1 LGVLV
6 FIREKRSH
14 YWLTT
19 DHHTSLLVHNITD
32 TSSPK
37 KYINNMNAA
46 KLFSSAFRALRSR
59 GGTSSSNNKNA
70 TTFLL
75 KTTVFTSIAT
85 LVGAFSMLEQRNQ
98 HPVIIGKSFKNAEGM
113 YYLSTSTST
122 NLSVPRSIANNFLS
136 QRFLAPKSTLC
147 ASAQPS
153 TNENEEEST
162 STTATTTTTNEP
174 TFHGGDPTSYYY
186 EKMAEPPQKFAE
198 SHAILGAL
206 RKPGY
211 VERYTAYRRVHVASP
226 KDIEDIQTGPCST
239 KNQEVCVADIRIGK
253 DLNGHEGIVHGG
265 IISLMIDDT
274 FGWGYQ
280 AMGLAQGKSYG
291 DKDFPMVVT
300 ANLSVNYR
308 APLPAESNVV
318 IRVRH
323 ENTDGRKITM
333 SARLESHDGSILY
346 SEATALFITVGKQH
360 LS

>member
-1 LGVLV
+1 M
-6 FIREKRSH
+6 H
-14 YWLTT
+14 
-19 DHHTSLLVHNITD
+19 
-32 TSSPK
+32 
-37 KYINNMNAA
+37 AA
-46 KLFSSAFRALRSR
+46 KLFSSAFRTLRR
-59 GGTSSSNNKNA
+59 QGGTTSSNNKNSSR
-70 TTFLL
+70 FLL

-85 LVGAFSMLEQRNQ
+85 LVGAFSMLEQRHQ
-98 HPVIIGKSFKNAEGM
+98 QPAMIGKSFKNADGDS
-113 YYLSTSTST
+113 YPGTT
-122 NLSVPRSIANNFLS
+122 NLSRTTNWDAMPARRIANNFLS
-136 QRFLAPKSTLC
+136 QRFLAPKLTLC

-153 TNENEEEST
+153 TNHNEEES
-162 STTATTTTTNEP
+162 ATTTNEP
-174 TFHGGDPTSYYY
+174 IFHGGDPTTYYY
-186 EKMAEPPQKFAE
+186 EKMAEPPQNFAE
-198 SHAILGAL
+198 SHAIFGAL

-211 VERYTAYRRVHVASP
+211 VERYTAYRRVHVAST
-226 KDIEDIQTGPCST
+226 KDIEDMQTGPCST